1 MQLVDRYQQAIGD
14 LLYKVRTTQRE
25 NIEKCAD
32 IFMETI
38 LGGGKIY
45 LSGICHGIEMDI
57 IRRGGGPVFYKKY
70 DKDTTELKKGD
81 VIVVSSVS
89 GRTKPVVDFAYDC
102 VQKGIKVIALTSME
116 YAVKVDPVHESG
128 KKLYEFATF
137 TLDNC
142 APAAEAMLDVEGIEA
157 KFGAASG
164 FGSDFIMWSIT
175 ANLVE
180 KMLKAGYTPGI
191 LKSANYADGMQYNKE
206 IIDVHYEKY
215 GY

>member
-1 MQLVDRYQQAIGD
+1 MQLLDRYQQAIGD

-25 NIEKCAD
+25 KIEKCAD

-45 LSGICHGIEMDI
+45 LSGICHSMEMDI

-70 DKDTTELKKGD
+70 EKDVTELKKGD
-81 VIVVSSVS
+81 IVVVSSVS

-102 VQKGIKVIALTSME
+102 VQKGIKVIAFTSME
-116 YAVKVDPVHESG
+116 YAVQVDPVHESG

-142 APAAEAMLDVEGIEA
+142 APAAEAMLDVDGIEA

-164 FGSDFIMWSIT
+164 IASDFIMWSVT
-175 ANLVE
+175 ASLVE

-206 IIDVHYEKY
+206 IIDVHYEKH